1 MAQVS
6 PAAVREVGDDPSAPL
21 VAIVDFGLK
30 ANIVRSLGGAGC
42 GSACSRTRRPRPTCW
57 RRDVAGVVFSP
68 GPGDPARLA
77 GPVALAGAVIDDGR
91 PLLGICLG
99 HQIVGRAAGAE
110 TTRLRFGHHGANHP
124 VQDLDTGYVQVTAQN
139 HEVQVVGGSVPAS
152 SGFRVSQLNLNDRSV
167 EGLRH
172 AEKPIETVQYHP
184 EGAPG
189 PLDAL
194 AVFDRFVD
202 AIRPARDH
210 RRPAG
215 GRGPRP
221 PEEAGVR
228 ADPRLGPV
236 VIGQAAEFDYAGT
249 QACRALRAEG
259 VRTILV
265 NSNPA
270 TIMTDPT
277 VADAVYL
284 EPLTVPAI
292 EAVIAREKPEGLLA
306 GLGGQTALNLAMAL
320 SEAGVLERHNVR
332 LLGTPLEAIHMA
344 EDREAFRDLLDRI
357 DQPYAPSF
365 IVEGPDEDARHASA
379 EEALDTIGL
388 PAIIRPAFTLGGTG
402 GGIVETEEAYWERV
416 RSGLRASPIKQ
427 VMIERCL
434 VGWQEI
440 EYEVMRDHEDT
451 CIAVCSMENVDPLG
465 VHTGDSIVVAP
476 VQTLTDAVHQ
486 RLRSAAL
493 AIIRALGV
501 EGGCNV
507 QFALSPDSTEYAVI
521 EVNPRVSRSS
531 ALASKAT
538 GYPIARV
545 AAQIAAGRTLAEIP
559 NVVTGTTVAAFEPAL
574 DYVVVK
580 LPRFPF
586 DKFPAADRRLGSQ
599 MKATG
604 EVMAI
609 DRTFGAALNKALRG
623 LEQAGAGPLGEDASW
638 APTFD
643 YLAAVY
649 GGDHDEDDPLAPAGE
664 DTVIRWID
672 ERGEACE
679 SSRFAQ
685 RSAAP
690 VVLKRFVEPSD
701 SRLWRVLGLLR
712 RGVPQEV
719 IRAATGI
726 SPWFLAEMG
735 RNVGLEHA
743 VHAAGASLVDT
754 DDPAGAELLST
765 AKRAAFS
772 DSDLGRLAGVP
783 ETAVRAARA
792 TLGLAPGYAM
802 VDTCAAEFA
811 AETPYFYS
819 TYASAGSPPEA
830 PPAPRPGA
838 LVIGSGPVRIGQ
850 GIEFDYCAVQAADV
864 LRREGWSAIMV
875 NSNPETVSTDFDA
888 STRLYFE
895 PLDAESV
902 RSIIEFESGSARRRH
917 ATSAMTLR
925 HRCAECHRRWAG
937 PNRSGSPTTG
947 RCRRSSRSAA
957 RRRSTSPGR
966 SSRRACRCSGPS
978 LETIDQAE
986 ERVRFSALLDRLG
999 IPQPEGGMAES
1010 IEEALTLAERIG
1022 YPVIVRPSFVIG
1034 GLAIDFA
1041 YSPEDLARHLAA
1053 AAVVDPDRPVR
1064 IDRFLEGIEVDID
1077 AVCDGTAV
1085 LIPGLLEHVERAG
1098 VHSGDSIAVFPPQ
1111 HVSDG
1116 DVDLIVNTMER
1127 VCLALG
1133 ATGLVNAQFIVR
1145 DDGVYL
1151 IEVNPR
1157 ASRTVPFLS
1166 KVTGVPM
1173 VELAVR
1179 ISLGATLAS
1188 LGQTPGLRPSPP
1200 FVAVKAPAFSTAKL
1214 KGVDPSVGPFMQ
1226 STGEVIGI
1234 AEDPRV
1240 AMAKALTGASLIP
1253 PRPGD
1258 GPAPL
1263 ALLSIAD
1270 RDKWGLVDL
1279 AKALRRAGY
1288 RLAATPGTRT
1298 ALREAGFG
1306 VDPVAKLGAEPD
1318 REIGEIPI
1326 LDAIAGGDVRLVVNT
1341 PTPRSGAIRDAA
1353 EIRHAAIAEGV
1364 LCLTAIETGIA
1375 AAAALEPSIL
1385 DEISRVRPIT
1395 EWVPAV

>member
-1 MAQVS
+1 MTGLPVL
-6 PAAVREVGDDPSAPL
+6 DAP
-21 VAIVDFGLK
+21 
-30 ANIVRSLGGAGC
+30 
-42 GSACSRTRRPRPTCW
+42 
-57 RRDVAGVVFSP
+57 
-68 GPGDPARLA
+68 A
-77 GPVALAGAVIDDGR
+77 GPPVRAHR
-91 PLLGICLG
+91 PK
-99 HQIVGRAAGAE
+99 
-110 TTRLRFGHHGANHP
+110 
-124 VQDLDTGYVQVTAQN
+124 
-139 HEVQVVGGSVPAS
+139 PAS
-152 SGFRVSQLNLNDRSV
+152 VLILGS
-167 EGLRH
+167 
-172 AEKPIETVQYHP
+172 
-184 EGAPG
+184 
-189 PLDAL
+189 
-194 AVFDRFVD
+194 
-202 AIRPARDH
+202 
-210 RRPAG
+210 
-215 GRGPRP
+215 
-221 PEEAGVR
+221 
-228 ADPRLGPV
+228 GPV

-292 EAVIAREKPEGLLA
+292 EAVIAREQPEGLLA

-332 LLGTPLEAIHMA
+332 LLGTPLEAIRMA

-365 IVEGPDEDARHASA
+365 IVEGADEAARHASA
-379 EEALDTIGL
+379 VEALRTIGL

-402 GGIVETEEAYWERV
+402 GGIVENEDAYWERV
-416 RSGLRASPIKQ
+416 RAGLRASPIKQ
-427 VMIERCL
+427 VMIEQCL
-434 VGWQEI
+434 VGWQEV
-440 EYEVMRDHEDT
+440 EYEVMRDAEDT

-476 VQTLTDAVHQ
+476 VQTLTDQVHQ

-545 AAQIAAGRTLAEIP
+545 AAQIAAGRTLADIP

-586 DKFPAADRRLGSQ
+586 DKFPTADRRLGSQ

-623 LEQAGAGPLGEDASW
+623 LEQAGAGPLGEDPSW
-638 APTFD
+638 TAMFD

-649 GGDHDEDDPLAPAGE
+649 AGSDDAEDEDL
-664 DTVIRWID
+664 VIRWVD
-672 ERGEACE
+672 ERGLACE
-679 SSRFAQ
+679 STRFAE

-690 VVLKRFVEPSD
+690 IVLRRFLEPSD

-712 RGVPQEV
+712 RGVPQET
-719 IRAATGI
+719 IRVATGI

-735 RNVGLEHA
+735 RNVGLEHDVRA
-743 VHAAGASLVDT
+743 MGARLVD
-754 DDPAGAELLST
+754 PADAEAAALLAT
-765 AKRAAFS
+765 AKRASFA
-772 DSDLGRLAGVP
+772 DRDLAGLAGVH
-783 ETAVRAARA
+783 EAAVRDARQA
-792 TLGLAPGYAM
+792 LGLVPGYAM

-819 TYASAGSPPEA
+819 TYASAGSPAEA
-830 PPAPRPGA
+830 PPVDRPAA

-864 LRREGWSAIMV
+864 LRQAGWSAVMV

-902 RSIIEFESGSARRRH
+902 RSIVEFESAGAADILPAVVAFGGQTPLNLAAHLVAAGIPLLGSD
-917 ATSAMTLR
+917 
-925 HRCAECHRRWAG
+925 
-937 PNRSGSPTTG
+937 
-947 RCRRSSRSAA
+947 
-957 RRRSTSPGR
+957 
-966 SSRRACRCSGPS
+966 
-978 LETIDQAE
+978 LEAIDQAE
-986 ERVRFSALLDRLG
+986 ERTRFAALLDRLG

-1010 IEEALTLAERIG
+1010 VEEALTLAERIG

-1041 YSPEDLARHLAA
+1041 YSPEDLVRHLAA
-1053 AAVVDPDRPVR
+1053 AAIVDPDRPVR

-1077 AVCDGTAV
+1077 AVSDGTEV

-1098 VHSGDSIAVFPPQ
+1098 IHSGDSIAVFPPQ
-1111 HVSDG
+1111 HVGEG
-1116 DVDLIVNTMER
+1116 DIDLIVATMER
-1127 VCLALG
+1127 ICLALG
-1133 ATGLVNAQFIVR
+1133 ARGVVNAQFIVR

-1179 ISLGATLAS
+1179 IALGSTLRD
-1188 LGQTPGLRPSPP
+1188 LGWEGGLRTPPP

-1234 AEDPRV
+1234 AEDARV

-1253 PRPGD
+1253 PRAAAGEV
-1258 GPAPL
+1258 API

-1270 RDKWGLVDL
+1270 RDKWGLLDL
-1279 AKALRRAGY
+1279 ARALVRAGY
-1288 RLAATPGTRT
+1288 AIAATAGTRE
-1298 ALREAGFG
+1298 ALAGAG
-1306 VDPVAKLGAEPD
+1306 IDASPVAKLGAERAGD
-1318 REIGEIPI
+1318 EAAI
-1326 LDAIAGGDVRLVVNT
+1326 LELIAGGRVRLVVNT
-1341 PTPRSGAIRDAA
+1341 PTPRSGPVRDAA

-1375 AAAALEPSIL
+1375 AAEALDPAVTDGIAEVRSIT
-1385 DEISRVRPIT
+1385 D
-1395 EWVPAV
+1395 WVPEGVAAG

>member
-1 MAQVS
+1 MQT
-6 PAAVREVGDDPSAPL
+6 PPRL
-21 VAIVDFGLK
+21 H
-30 ANIVRSLGGAGC
+30 
-42 GSACSRTRRPRPTCW
+42 PRPK
-57 RRDVAGVVFSP
+57 
-68 GPGDPARLA
+68 
-77 GPVALAGAVIDDGR
+77 
-91 PLLGICLG
+91 
-99 HQIVGRAAGAE
+99 
-110 TTRLRFGHHGANHP
+110 
-124 VQDLDTGYVQVTAQN
+124 
-139 HEVQVVGGSVPAS
+139 PAS
-152 SGFRVSQLNLNDRSV
+152 VLILGS
-167 EGLRH
+167 
-172 AEKPIETVQYHP
+172 
-184 EGAPG
+184 
-189 PLDAL
+189 
-194 AVFDRFVD
+194 
-202 AIRPARDH
+202 
-210 RRPAG
+210 
-215 GRGPRP
+215 
-221 PEEAGVR
+221 
-228 ADPRLGPV
+228 GPV

-270 TIMTDPT
+270 TIMTDPS
-277 VADAVYL
+277 VADVVYL

-332 LLGTPLEAIHMA
+332 LLGTPLEAIRMA
-344 EDREAFRDLLDRI
+344 EDREAFRDLLDRLG
-357 DQPYAPSF
+357 QPYAPSY
-365 IVEGPDEDARHASA
+365 IVEGVDDAARHASA
-379 EEALDTIGL
+379 QTALDTIGL

-402 GGIVETEEAYWERV
+402 GGIVGTLEAYWERV
-416 RSGLRASPIKQ
+416 RAGLRASPIKQ

-440 EYEVMRDHEDT
+440 EYEVMRDSEDT

-476 VQTLTDAVHQ
+476 VQTLTDQVHQ
-486 RLRSAAL
+486 RLRSASL
-493 AIIRALGV
+493 AIIRGLGV

-545 AAQIAAGRTLAEIP
+545 AAQIAAGRTLADIP
-559 NVVTGTTVAAFEPAL
+559 NIVTGTTVAAFEPAL

-586 DKFPAADRRLGSQ
+586 DKFPTADRRLGSQ

-623 LEQAGAGPLGEDASW
+623 LEQAGAGPLGEDPSW
-638 APTFD
+638 RPTFD

-649 GGDHDEDDPLAPAGE
+649 AGIDPDAHADPLLP
-664 DTVIRWID
+664 DD
-672 ERGEACE
+672 EGRICWTSEQGEACE
-679 SSRFAQ
+679 STRFAQ
-685 RSAAP
+685 RSGASI
-690 VVLKRFVEPSD
+690 VLKQFLEPSD
-701 SRLWRVLGLLR
+701 SRLWRLLGLLR

-719 IRAATGI
+719 VRRATGI

-735 RNVGLEHA
+735 RNLALEA
-743 VHAAGASLVDT
+743 DVRTMGPRLVDPEDDEAASLL
-754 DDPAGAELLST
+754 AT

-772 DSDLGRLAGVP
+772 DRDLGLLAGTQ
-783 ETAVRAARA
+783 EAAVRGARA
-792 TLGLAPGYAM
+792 ALGLVPGYAM

-830 PPAPRPGA
+830 LPVPRPAA

-864 LRREGWSAIMV
+864 LRREGWSAVMV

-895 PLDAESV
+895 PLDHESV
-902 RSIIEFESGSARRRH
+902 RSIIEFESGGVGFRA
-917 ATSAMTLR
+917 
-925 HRCAECHRRWAG
+925 AEAVDMLPAVVAFGGQTPLNLAAPLVGAG
-937 PNRSGSPTTG
+937 VPLLGSD
-947 RCRRSSRSAA
+947 
-957 RRRSTSPGR
+957 
-966 SSRRACRCSGPS
+966 
-978 LETIDQAE
+978 LEAIDQAE
-986 ERVRFSALLDRLG
+986 ERTRFSALLDRLG

-1053 AAVVDPDRPVR
+1053 ASIVDPDRPVR
-1064 IDRFLEGIEVDID
+1064 IDRFLEGIEVDVD
-1077 AVCDGTAV
+1077 AISDGTEV

-1098 VHSGDSIAVFPPQ
+1098 IHSGDSIAWFPPQ
-1111 HVSDG
+1111 NVGEG
-1116 DVDLIVNTMER
+1116 DQILIVETMR
-1127 VCLALG
+1127 RICLALG
-1133 ATGLVNAQFIVR
+1133 AKGLVNAQFIVR

-1157 ASRTVPFLS
+1157 ASRTVPFVS

-1179 ISLGATLAS
+1179 ISLGATLRD
-1188 LGQTPGLRPSPP
+1188 LGRVGGLMDPPP
-1200 FVAVKAPAFSTAKL
+1200 FVAVKSPAFSTAKL

-1234 AEDPRV
+1234 AVDPRV
-1240 AMAKALTGASLIP
+1240 AMAKALTGASLVP
-1253 PRPGD
+1253 PRAAD
-1258 GPAPL
+1258 SVEAPV

-1270 RDKWGLVDL
+1270 RDKWGLLRV
-1279 AKALRRAGY
+1279 ARALVKAGY
-1288 RLAATPGTRT
+1288 ILAATPGTRS
-1298 ALREAGFG
+1298 ALGEAGIG
-1306 VDPVAKLGAEPD
+1306 ALPIAKLGAVPGPD
-1318 REIGEIPI
+1318 EEAI
-1326 LDAIAGGDVRLVVNT
+1326 LDAIAGGKVRLVVNT
-1341 PTPRSGAIRDAA
+1341 PTPRSGPVRDAA
-1353 EIRHAAIAEGV
+1353 EIRLATIAEGI

-1375 AAAALEPSIL
+1375 AAEALDPEIA
-1385 DEISRVRPIT
+1385 DEIAVVRPIT
-1395 EWVPAV
+1395 DWVPPVAG

>member
-1 MAQVS
+1 MTEL
-6 PAAVREVGDDPSAPL
+6 P
-21 VAIVDFGLK
+21 
-30 ANIVRSLGGAGC
+30 
-42 GSACSRTRRPRPTCW
+42 
-57 RRDVAGVVFSP
+57 
-68 GPGDPARLA
+68 
-77 GPVALAGAVIDDGR
+77 PV
-91 PLLGICLG
+91 
-99 HQIVGRAAGAE
+99 
-110 TTRLRFGHHGANHP
+110 
-124 VQDLDTGYVQVTAQN
+124 LD
-139 HEVQVVGGSVPAS
+139 
-152 SGFRVSQLNLNDRSV
+152 R
-167 EGLRH
+167 
-172 AEKPIETVQYHP
+172 
-184 EGAPG
+184 APG
-189 PLDAL
+189 P
-194 AVFDRFVD
+194 
-202 AIRPARDH
+202 P
-210 RRPAG
+210 
-215 GRGPRP
+215 
-221 PEEAGVR
+221 VR
-228 ADPRLGPV
+228 AHRPKPASVLILGSGPV

-259 VRTILV
+259 VRTVLV

-320 SEAGVLERHNVR
+320 SEAGVLERHGVR
-332 LLGTPLEAIHMA
+332 LLGTPLEAIRMA

-357 DQPYAPSF
+357 DQPYAPSS
-365 IVEGPDEDARHASA
+365 IIEGANDDERHVSA
-379 EEALDTIGL
+379 EAALEEIGL

-402 GGIVETEEAYWERV
+402 GGIVETEDAYWERV

-440 EYEVMRDHEDT
+440 EYEVMRDAEDT

-476 VQTLTDAVHQ
+476 VQTLTDQVHQ

-545 AAQIAAGRTLAEIP
+545 AAQIAAGRTLADIP

-586 DKFPAADRRLGSQ
+586 DKFPTADRRLGSQ

-623 LEQAGAGPLGEDASW
+623 LEQAGAGPLGEDPSW
-638 APTFD
+638 KPTFE

-649 GGDHDEDDPLAPAGE
+649 AADDLESEDL
-664 DTVIRWID
+664 VIRWVD
-672 ERGEACE
+672 ERGLACE
-679 SSRFAQ
+679 STRFAE

-690 VVLKRFVEPSD
+690 IVLRRFVEPSD

-712 RGVPQEV
+712 RGVPQET

-735 RNVGLEHA
+735 RNVALEHD
-743 VHAAGASLVDT
+743 VRAAGPRLIDPEDDDAASLL
-754 DDPAGAELLST
+754 AT
-765 AKRAAFS
+765 AKRAAFA
-772 DSDLGRLAGVP
+772 DRDLAGLAGVQ
-783 ETAVRAARA
+783 EAAVRGARA
-792 TLGLAPGYAM
+792 ALGLAPGYAM

-830 PPAPRPGA
+830 PPVQRPAA

-864 LRREGWSAIMV
+864 LRRNGWSAVMV

-895 PLDAESV
+895 PLDPESV
-902 RSIIEFESGSARRRH
+902 LDIVEFEGSSGGASPDA
-917 ATSAMTLR
+917 AVGAAGMGTLP
-925 HRCAECHRRWAG
+925 AVVAFGGQTPLNLAADLVAAG
-937 PNRSGSPTTG
+937 VPLLGSD
-947 RCRRSSRSAA
+947 
-957 RRRSTSPGR
+957 
-966 SSRRACRCSGPS
+966 
-978 LETIDQAE
+978 LEAIDQAE
-986 ERVRFSALLDRLG
+986 ERTRFSALLDRLG

-1041 YSPEDLARHLAA
+1041 YSPEDLVRHLAA

-1064 IDRFLEGIEVDID
+1064 IDRFLEGIEVDVD
-1077 AVCDGTAV
+1077 AVCDGTEV

-1098 VHSGDSIAVFPPQ
+1098 IHSGDSIAWFPPQ
-1111 HVSDG
+1111 NVGEG
-1116 DVDLIVNTMER
+1116 DQSLIVATMER
-1127 VCLALG
+1127 ICLALG
-1133 ATGLVNAQFIVR
+1133 ARGLVNAQFIVR
-1145 DDGVYL
+1145 EDGVYL

-1157 ASRTVPFLS
+1157 ASRTVPFMS

-1179 ISLGATLAS
+1179 ISLGRVAPGPGLAGRPPRAAAVRVRQGAGLLHGQAQGRRPVRRPVHAVDRRGHRDRGGPAGRDGEGAHRRVADPAARRRGRGRAAGAALDRRPRQVGPAGPRAGPRPGRLRPGGDGGDAGGARGGRDRGGTGREAGCRAGGRRGRDPRADRRRPGPARGQHAHAALRPGPRRGGDPAHDDRRGRAVPHGDRDRDRGGRGPGPDDHGRDRRRPVDHR
-1188 LGQTPGLRPSPP
+1188 LGAGGRRGGLTPGLSAGRCPGRGSRP
-1200 FVAVKAPAFSTAKL
+1200 
-1214 KGVDPSVGPFMQ
+1214 
-1226 STGEVIGI
+1226 
-1234 AEDPRV
+1234 
-1240 AMAKALTGASLIP
+1240 
-1253 PRPGD
+1253 
-1258 GPAPL
+1258 PAP
-1263 ALLSIAD
+1263 
-1270 RDKWGLVDL
+1270 
-1279 AKALRRAGY
+1279 RRSPG
-1288 RLAATPGTRT
+1288 RATT
-1298 ALREAGFG
+1298 ASAS
-1306 VDPVAKLGAEPD
+1306 
-1318 REIGEIPI
+1318 
-1326 LDAIAGGDVRLVVNT
+1326 
-1341 PTPRSGAIRDAA
+1341 SGP
-1353 EIRHAAIAEGV
+1353 
-1364 LCLTAIETGIA
+1364 
-1375 AAAALEPSIL
+1375 PS
-1385 DEISRVRPIT
+1385 
-1395 EWVPAV
+1395 